1 MAMKIMNRK
10 RSSYRIWITCIDPAD
25 WIQVLNE
32 NNMEA
37 EFDMEIME
45 CKIEDSD
52 RAIRADM

>member
-1 MAMKIMNRK
+1 MAMRIMNRN

-45 CKIEDSD
+45 RKIED
-52 RAIRADM
+52 